1 MMNKQK
7 ILIVDDNNTNIK
19 FIADV
24 LTELSYVSL
33 VFASNGYKAIEIVQ
47 RQNISLILMDINM
60 PGLDGFETV
69 KKMNTEIPIIYV
81 TALDDKQSVLKA
93 FSNGGIDY
101 ITKPFYPQ
109 ELIARVTTHLR
120 LIKLNQSLESEIEI
134 QIEKNREKE
143 KILMHQSRLASM
155 GEMIDAIAHQWQQP
169 IQLLKLR
176 VGLLSNAF
184 ESNEL
189 SKEYMKKFEEKI
201 TININHMTTTLN
213 EFRTF
218 FRPNKETKNFDMK
231 NIFET
236 VLVLIEDEF
245 KKNNIIVNINTIN
258 NFYITGVENEFKHLI
273 LNLLNNAKNAFIE
286 KKISFTNRKIDIV
299 IDENE
304 YIKKFEIIDNAG
316 GIDRNLIQ
324 NIFNANVTT
333 RVKNNGTGIGL
344 YLSSQIAQKYNGIL
358 KVENINDGAKFTYE
372 EHKTIG

>member
-69 KKMNTEIPIIYV
+69 KKMNNEIPIIYV

-273 LNLLNNAKNAFIE
+273 LNLLNNAKNAFLE

-333 RVKNNGTGIGL
+333 SVKNNGTGIGL

>member
-1 MMNKQK
+1 
-7 ILIVDDNNTNIK
+7 
-19 FIADV
+19 
-24 LTELSYVSL
+24 
-33 VFASNGYKAIEIVQ
+33 
-47 RQNISLILMDINM
+47 
-60 PGLDGFETV
+60 
-69 KKMNTEIPIIYV
+69 
-81 TALDDKQSVLKA
+81 
-93 FSNGGIDY
+93 
-101 ITKPFYPQ
+101 
-109 ELIARVTTHLR
+109 
-120 LIKLNQSLESEIEI
+120 
-134 QIEKNREKE
+134 
-143 KILMHQSRLASM
+143 MHQSRLASM

-218 FRPNKETKNFDMK
+218 FRPNKETKNFYMK
-231 NIFET
+231 NSVET
-236 VLVLIEDEF
+236 VLVVIEDEVT
-245 KKNNIIVNINTIN
+245 KNNIIVNINTIN

-273 LNLLNNAKNAFIE
+273 LNLLNNAKNAFLE
-286 KKISFTNRKIDIV
+286 KKIPFTNRKIDIL
-299 IDENE
+299 IDENK

-316 GIDRNLIQ
+316 GIDSNLIQ

-333 RVKNNGTGIGL
+333 RVKSNGTGIGL